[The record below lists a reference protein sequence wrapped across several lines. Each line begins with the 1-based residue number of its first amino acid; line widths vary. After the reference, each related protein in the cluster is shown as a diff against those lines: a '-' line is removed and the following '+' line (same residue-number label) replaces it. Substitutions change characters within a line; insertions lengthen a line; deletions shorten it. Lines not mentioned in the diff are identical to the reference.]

1 MEMNRNVPNA
11 GLQGRIDQNQS
22 STLTAS
28 EAEVVP
34 GEILHA
40 LAPLPYD
47 YSALEPT
54 IDSQTLK
61 LHHDKHH
68 AGYVE
73 KLNTA
78 LQHHPDLYV
87 HTAQWLLCNL
97 EQVPQEIREAV
108 HHNAGGHVNHSFFW
122 QMMSHNGGGSPTGD
136 LAAALKQD
144 FGGFDE
150 FKAAFEAAGEA
161 LFGSGWVW
169 LVREQASAG
178 RLKIMTT
185 AGHDNPLMQGFTP
198 LLVNDVWEHAYY
210 LKYEN
215 RRADYLQAWWSI
227 VYWDGVASRF
237 EHPETK

>member
-1 MEMNRNVPNA
+1 MEMNRNVSNA
-11 GLQGRIDQNQS
+11 GPKARMGQNQS
-22 STLTAS
+22 SALTA
-28 EAEVVP
+28 
-34 GEILHA
+34 GEEKVDPNYILHT

-54 IDSQTLK
+54 IDSHMLK

-68 AGYVE
+68 AAYVE

-78 LQHHPDLYV
+78 LQKQPALYAR
-87 HTAQWLLCNL
+87 TAQWLLCNL
-97 EQVPQEIREAV
+97 NQVPQAIREAV

-122 QMMSHNGGGSPTGD
+122 QMMSRNGGGSPTGA
-136 LAAALKQD
+136 LAEALQQD
-144 FGGFDE
+144 FGGFE
-150 FKAAFEAAGEA
+150 PFKAAFEAAGEA

-169 LVREQASAG
+169 LVREQESAG

-185 AGHDNPLMQGFTP
+185 AGHDNPMMQGFYP

-227 VYWDGVASRF
+227 VYWDGVAKRF
-237 EHPETK
+237 EHPQTV

>member
-1 MEMNRNVPNA
+1 MEMNRNVSSA
-11 GLQGRIDQNQS
+11 GTQGQMGQNQS
-22 STLTAS
+22 STPD
-28 EAEVVP
+28 EVDTETNHV
-34 GEILHA
+34 LHT
-40 LAPLPYD
+40 LPPLPYD
-47 YSALEPT
+47 YAALEPM

-73 KLNTA
+73 MLNTT
-78 LQHHPDLYV
+78 LQQYPDLYV

-122 QMMSHNGGGSPTGD
+122 QMMSHNGGGSPTGA
-136 LAAALKQD
+136 LAEALKKD
-144 FGGFDE
+144 FGSFE
-150 FKAAFEAAGEA
+150 QFKDAFEAAGAA

-169 LVREQASAG
+169 LVREQESSG
-178 RLKIMTT
+178 RLQIMTT
-185 AGHDNPLMQGFTP
+185 AGHDNPMMQGFTP

-227 VYWDGVASRF
+227 VYWDGVATRF